1 MSMRCLTNRIWKIL
15 PDNARLLI
23 TVLMGVV
30 SESTVCNN
38 YIGFVKI
45 GFVVVFRKFV
55 TLYVS
60 NSHLIQCS

>member
-1 MSMRCLTNRIWKIL
+1 MSMQCLTNRIWKIL

-38 YIGFVKI
+38 YIRFIKI
-45 GFVVVFRKFV
+45 GFVVVF
-55 TLYVS
+55 
-60 NSHLIQCS
+60 